1 MILLV
6 IFTKNA
12 ITQSKMVQI
21 SKFLCINPFTNICSS
36 CGNIISIIMV
46 INNELTGE
54 ETFKTFN
61 FRPNFCIKNHILA
74 HNSQVGPWSYLMSHI
89 FVIHMSSGFRIGIAL
104 VWDRKFL
111 LLGFLASVHHISS
124 MFYGA
129 QCIRGA
135 SGAFVCWVLMTSS
148 CEGGTWTR

>member
-12 ITQSKMVQI
+12 LTQSKMVQI
-21 SKFLCINPFTNICSS
+21 SKFLCINPCTNICPS

-46 INNELTGE
+46 VNYESTGE

-61 FRPNFCIKNHILA
+61 FEPNFCIENHILA
-74 HNSQVGPWSYLMSHI
+74 HNSQVGPWSYLMPHTVEKLLAI
-89 FVIHMSSGFRIGIAL
+89 RFFWCITL

-111 LLGFLASVHHISS
+111 LLGFLASVPGCPQESWIQPQVSLQEDWPES
-124 MFYGA
+124 
-129 QCIRGA
+129 
-135 SGAFVCWVLMTSS
+135 V
-148 CEGGTWTR
+148 